1 MANTKPDTPPPP
13 PESKPPAA
21 PKVDPKLDEERRE
34 SMRVA
39 SYGAQVILDYDGDAA
54 LAARGGAA
62 GSITENTIIRDADLV
77 ELGHDPKSP
86 SNDRLATRPNFMPG
100 KGPEPKVRWIDEQ
113 GRRDEAGE
121 IRSRA

>member
-1 MANTKPDTPPPP
+1 MSNTTKSDKPAEAAP
-13 PESKPPAA
+13 KPA

-34 SMRVA
+34 SMRIA

-77 ELGHDPKSP
+77 ELGHDLEVAIERSACHPAQ
-86 SNDRLATRPNFMPG
+86 LHAG
-100 KGPEPKVRWIDEQ
+100 Q
-113 GRRDEAGE
+113 GA
-121 IRSRA
+121 